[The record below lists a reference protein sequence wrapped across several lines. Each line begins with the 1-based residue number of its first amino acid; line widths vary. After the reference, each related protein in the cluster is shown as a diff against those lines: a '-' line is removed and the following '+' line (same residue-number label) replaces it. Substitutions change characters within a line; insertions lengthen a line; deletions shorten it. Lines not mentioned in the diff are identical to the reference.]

1 MKRQFQVLV
10 TMVLLTMAAALQA
23 AAAEKPWQHG
33 RLTVSENG
41 RFLMHADG
49 TPFFW
54 QGETPWLMPQ
64 RLTRDEVV
72 YYLDQCAAAGYN
84 VVQIQVLNAVPS
96 YNAYGQSSDGDAY
109 WQHMDHIV
117 QTAEARGIYV
127 GMVAIWGGLV
137 KAGRLTEAQAKDY
150 GTFLAQRYKDS
161 PNIVWI
167 MGGDIQGDI
176 HPEVWNMLAT
186 TIKAI
191 DHSHLMTY
199 HPRGRY
205 TSAHWWSQAPW
216 IDFHMFQ
223 SGHRRYGQR
232 TAKDAVYPI
241 PDNTEED
248 NWQYVDST
256 WAYAPV
262 KPVIDGEPSY
272 EGIPQGLHEATEP
285 LWQAADVRRYAYW
298 SVFAGAC
305 GHTYGNNAI
314 MQFYRPGLPP
324 AYFCSKP
331 WHVALHDEGFHQMQ
345 HLRRLIL
352 LFPYFERVPDQT
364 IVKDNGTRYERL
376 AATRGTDYL
385 LVYNCTGRDMRIDL
399 DKIAGQEKQVWW
411 MDAATGQIT
420 PLGVFHSRILT
431 FRPLTN
437 GDGVLI
443 AADATKHY
451 L

>member
-10 TMVLLTMAAALQA
+10 TMVLLTMATALQA

-324 AYFCSKP
+324 AYFCRKP

>member
-324 AYFCSKP
+324 AYFCRKP

>member
-411 MDAATGQIT
+411 MDAVTGQIT